1 MEKVKEGDF
10 VKLEYTGSVK
20 TDGYIFDT
28 TSKDV
33 AKENDIFNAQAT
45 YGPVTVCLGKAMVI
59 KGLEDALI
67 GKELGFEGK
76 VEVPPDDAFGKK
88 DPKLMKLIPTSKFK
102 KHNVNPQPGLQVDV
116 DGSMG
121 FIRTVTGGRTIVD
134 FNHPLSGKELEYDVK
149 ILNKVTDIR
158 EQISSVLTMKLN
170 IKPDNYVIDLDDKK
184 ASIKLKGLPE
194 MPEDLSTKIS
204 DFIKSCV
211 DVDEVIFIP
220 DGESGEN
227 PSGSS
232 DVTSGTGQK

>member
-211 DVDEVIFIP
+211 DVDEVSFIP

>member
-184 ASIKLKGLPE
+184 VSIKLKGLPE

-211 DVDEVIFIP
+211 DVDEVSFIP